1 MTSGKQFKSQVN
13 SSQKKYSEPIA
24 VAVADPKVGTVPPRI
39 IASGRGQL
47 AEQILELAFA
57 NGVKVREDPDLV
69 QILSALE
76 IDTEIPVEA
85 FAAVAEILNYLYR
98 INGVFKPEL
107 DGTYNTEQNIN
118 PQDWTSTS

>member
-1 MTSGKQFKSQVN
+1 MTSGKQFKPEVN
-13 SSQKKYSEPIA
+13 SSQLKCNEPIA
-24 VAVADPKVGTVPPRI
+24 VAVADSKVGAAPPKI
-39 IASGRGQL
+39 IASGHGKL

-85 FAAVAEILNYLYR
+85 FAAVAEILTYLYR
-98 INGVFKPEL
+98 INGVLKPESN
-107 DGTYNTEQNIN
+107 GTYKAEQTIN
-118 PQDWTSTS
+118 PQDWTST